1 MQIAFL
7 NTIYILL
14 DTKKGRRSVCRY
26 YHGGVN
32 RADISRLGVIYDMYK
47 KLSLNHEL

>member
-14 DTKKGRRSVCRY
+14 DTKKEGEVYVRY

-32 RADISRLGVIYDMYK
+32 RADISRLWGN
-47 KLSLNHEL
+47 L